1 MTYYEWIDYFYS
13 LQKAPITEEAINKI
27 NNSNIDYKGNIKVRF
42 LNQIVKLINIRLNNA
57 LDNFLLKT
65 RTLIQ
70 DKNVL
75 SIEINDLKKEIIFAR
90 QLASTKHFDEDVTK
104 QLLKTTEIKGR
115 NSKGEEIDL
124 LPWLESLFTN
134 QEENINKKEESN
146 LLTNIDEIKVPSCLE
161 VPHTK

>member
-13 LQKAPITEEAINKI
+13 LQKAPITEEAINLI

-75 SIEINDLKKEIIFAR
+75 GIEINDLKKEIIFAR

-104 QLLKTTEIKGR
+104 QLLKSIDGF
-115 NSKGEEIDL
+115 GEEMNQAIKARYANCNNNEIVMLINNTDL
-124 LPWLESLFTN
+124 N
-134 QEENINKKEESN
+134 A
-146 LLTNIDEIKVPSCLE
+146 
-161 VPHTK
+161 

>member
-13 LQKAPITEEAINKI
+13 LQKAPITEDAINKI
-27 NNSNIDYKGNIKVRF
+27 NNSTIDYKGNIKVRF

-65 RTLIQ
+65 KTLIQ

-104 QLLKTTEIKGR
+104 QLLKSIDGF
-115 NSKGEEIDL
+115 GEEMNNSIKARYANCNNNEIVMLINNIDL
-124 LPWLESLFTN
+124 N
-134 QEENINKKEESN
+134 A
-146 LLTNIDEIKVPSCLE
+146 
-161 VPHTK
+161 